1 MRKDYIMD
9 ESTLTKRLA
18 LLSPAKRSLLEMKLK
33 QGGIDAPLDLIIR
46 RRSMRDPAPLS
57 FAQQRLWFL
66 RQLEPDSSAYN
77 QSTPIRLC
85 GPLDIAALTK
95 ALDAIVERH
104 ETLRTNFVM
113 SDDVPTQVIN
123 NPRSVNVPLVNLSE
137 LPETAR
143 ESELQRGIEGITRRP
158 FDLSRDLMLR
168 ACLLKLSTVEHVL
181 ILVTHHIASDG
192 WSSGILWQEL
202 AALYGAYL
210 RGEANPLPELPI
222 QYADY
227 AEWQRQWLQGEVL
240 QRQLSYWKEQLSGVP
255 ILDLPTDR
263 PRPAVQTYRGARQ
276 SFVFPK
282 TLCDQLRGL
291 SRKEGVTL
299 FMTLLA
305 AFQTL
310 LQRYSGQDDIAVGSP
325 IAGRTRS
332 ETEGLIGF
340 FVNTLVLRADLSGN
354 PSFREVLHRVRQMAL
369 GAYEYQDIPF
379 EKLVEELHPD
389 RDLSR
394 SPLFQVLFAFQNVP
408 RQTRELAGLT
418 VTPLENQNETAKF
431 DASLYTWEEKEGLRA
446 RLEYN
451 TDLYDDATISRM
463 LGHFETLL
471 EGIVSNP
478 EQRICDLAIL
488 SEAERHQV
496 VVEWNDRR
504 RDYPRENCIHELFEA
519 QVEKTPDS
527 VAAVFE
533 EKQLTYRE
541 LNTKANQLAHY
552 LQELGVGP
560 GALVGICV
568 ERSLEMIIGLLSIL
582 KAGGAYV
589 PLDPAYP
596 KERLAFMLQDAQVA
610 VLITQQQLRS
620 ELPSEHGARLLCI
633 DTEWAQVAEQADTNP
648 DHTAKPEDLAYVIYT
663 SGSTGKP
670 KGVQIAHGAVV
681 NFLSSMQAQPGLTAA
696 DTLLA
701 VTTLSFDIAGL
712 ELYLPLSVGARVVI
726 VSRETAID
734 GVVLAE
740 NLVKSGATIMQAT
753 PTTWRML
760 LETGWQGS
768 DHLKILCGGEA
779 LSPELATELLP
790 RCSSLWNMYGPTE
803 TTIWSSIYKVETPNG
818 QIPIGRPIGNTQL
831 YILDRNQQ
839 PLPIDVPGEL
849 YIGGDGLA
857 LGYLNRDELTDE
869 RFVVD
874 PFSPQAG
881 KRLYK
886 TGDRAR
892 WRPDG
897 NIEILGRLDHQVKI
911 RGFRIEL
918 GEIEAAIRQHS
929 AVRDTVV
936 VVQENDSGDKQL
948 VGYVVEERGSGPA
961 ADELRNVLRQKLPD
975 YMIPGAIVIVDAF
988 PLTPNGKLDRNALPR
1003 PDREGSASETYEPPR
1018 TPAEETMAKIWAD
1031 VLKVE
1036 RVGVH
1041 DNFFDLGGHSLLAT
1055 KVISR
1060 VRATFHID
1068 LPLRSLFQAPTV
1080 AGLVAIITE
1089 DQAKSLDDEALDRML
1104 TELESLPAKQ
1114 ARVDLV

>member
-18 LLSPAKRSLLEMKLK
+18 ILSPAKRSLLEMKLK

-104 ETLRTNFVM
+104 ESLRTNFVM

-192 WSSGILWQEL
+192 WSNGILWQEL

-431 DASLYTWEEKEGLRA
+431 DLSLYTWEEKEGLRA

-478 EQRICDLAIL
+478 EQRICDLPIL

-504 RDYPRENCIHELFEA
+504 RDYPREKCIRELFEA

-552 LQELGVGP
+552 LQGLGVGP
-560 GALVGICV
+560 EALVGICV
-568 ERSLEMIIGLLSIL
+568 DRSLDMIIGLLGIL

-610 VLITQQQLRS
+610 ALITQQRLLS
-620 ELPSEHGARLLCI
+620 ELPSEHEAAFLCI

-648 DHTAKPEDLAYVIYT
+648 DDTATPEDLAYVIYT

-681 NFLSSMQAQPGLTAA
+681 NFLSSMQAEPGLTAD

-726 VSRETAID
+726 ISRETAID

-740 NLVKSGATIMQAT
+740 NLAKSGATMMQAT

-760 LETGWQGS
+760 LENGWQGN

-779 LSPELATELLP
+779 LTPELATELLT
-790 RCSSLWNMYGPTE
+790 RCSSVWNMYGPTE
-803 TTIWSSIYKVETPNG
+803 TTIWSSIYKVETVNG

-839 PLPIDVPGEL
+839 PLPIGVPGEL

-857 LGYLNRDELTDE
+857 RGYLNRGELTDE
-869 RFVVD
+869 RFVAD
-874 PFSPQAG
+874 PFSPETG

-886 TGDRAR
+886 TGDLAR

-897 NIEILGRLDHQVKI
+897 NIEIHGRLDHQVKV

-918 GEIEAAIRQHS
+918 GEIEAAIKQHS

-948 VGYVVEERGSGPA
+948 VGYVVEERQSSPA
-961 ADELRNVLRQKLPD
+961 ADELRNFLRRKLPD
-975 YMIPGAIVIVDAF
+975 YMIPAAIVVLDAF
-988 PLTPNGKLDRNALPR
+988 PLTPNGKLDRSALPR
-1003 PDREGSASETYEPPR
+1003 PDQVGSALETYKPPR
-1018 TPAEETMAKIWAD
+1018 TPAEETVATIWAD

-1036 RVGVH
+1036 RVGIH

-1080 AGLVAIITE
+1080 AELVAVITE
-1089 DQAKSLDDEALDRML
+1089 NQAKKLDDEALDRML
-1104 TELESLPAKQ
+1104 TELESLPAEQ
-1114 ARVDLV
+1114 AH